1 MQNKIQ
7 DKVIEVL
14 QISPIVPVV
23 VIEDLKDAVPLAQS
37 LIEGG
42 IPIIEVTL
50 RSNCALEAIELI
62 AKNVPKMH
70 VGAGT
75 ILNLNQL
82 EQAQNR
88 GAEFLISPGL
98 TPSLLEY
105 AKKKDMPLIPGV
117 SSSSEV
123 MQALE
128 LGYNA
133 LKFFPAEYCG
143 GAKLLNAFNGP
154 FKGVKFCPT
163 GGISVDNMHAY
174 LKLENVLCVGGS
186 WLTPRNLVQNKE
198 WDKIIEL
205 CKQALANIKT

>member
-1 MQNKIQ
+1 MQ
-7 DKVIEVL
+7 DKIIEIL
-14 QISPIVPVV
+14 QTSPIVPVV
-23 VIEDLKDAVPLAQS
+23 VVENIKDAVPLAQS

-50 RSNCALEAIELI
+50 RSSCALEAIELI
-62 AKNVPKMH
+62 AKNVPKMC

-75 ILNLNQL
+75 ILNLTQL

-98 TPSLLEY
+98 TIKLLEH

-143 GAKLLNAFNGP
+143 GVKLLNAFNGP

-163 GGISVDNMHAY
+163 GGISADNMRSY
-174 LKLENVLCVGGS
+174 LALENVVCVGGS
-186 WLTPRNLVQNKE
+186 WLTPKDLVQNKE
-198 WDKIIEL
+198 WDKITEI
-205 CKQALANIKT
+205 CKRALALR

>member
-1 MQNKIQ
+1 MQDRI
-7 DKVIEVL
+7 IEVL

-23 VIEDLKDAVPLAQS
+23 VVENIKDAVPLAQS
-37 LIEGG
+37 LVEGG
-42 IPIIEVTL
+42 IHIIEVTL
-50 RSNCALEAIELI
+50 RSSCALEAIELI

-70 VGAGT
+70 VGTGT
-75 ILNLNQL
+75 ILNPTQL

-98 TPSLLEY
+98 TIKLLEY

-143 GAKLLNAFNGP
+143 GVKLLNAFNGP

-163 GGISVDNMHAY
+163 GGISTDNMHSY
-174 LKLENVLCVGGS
+174 LNLENVLCVGGS
-186 WLTPRNLVQNKE
+186 WLTPKNLIQNKE
-198 WDKIIEL
+198 WDKITEI
-205 CKQALANIKT
+205 CKRSLALR

>member
-1 MQNKIQ
+1 MQ
-7 DKVIEVL
+7 DKIIEVL
-14 QISPIVPVV
+14 QISPIIPVV
-23 VIEDLKDAVPLAQS
+23 VIENIKDAVPLAQS
-37 LIEGG
+37 LVEGG
-42 IPIIEVTL
+42 IQIIEVTL
-50 RSNCALEAIELI
+50 RSSCALEAIELI
-62 AKNVPKMH
+62 AKNVPKMR

-75 ILNLNQL
+75 ILDPTQL

-98 TPSLLEY
+98 TIKLLEY

-143 GAKLLNAFNGP
+143 GVKLLNAFNGP

-163 GGISVDNMHAY
+163 GGISADNMHSY
-174 LKLENVLCVGGS
+174 LNLENVLCVGGS
-186 WLTPRNLVQNKE
+186 WLTPKHLIQNKE
-198 WDKIIEL
+198 WDKITEI
-205 CKQALANIKT
+205 CKRSLALR

>member
-1 MQNKIQ
+1 MQ
-7 DKVIEVL
+7 DKIIEVL

-23 VIEDLKDAVPLAQS
+23 VIENIKDAVPLAQS
-37 LIEGG
+37 LVEGG
-42 IPIIEVTL
+42 IHIIEVTL
-50 RSNCALEAIELI
+50 RSSCALEAIELI
-62 AKNVPKMH
+62 AKNVPKMR
-70 VGAGT
+70 VGVGT
-75 ILNLNQL
+75 ILNPTQL

-98 TPSLLEY
+98 TIKLLEY

-143 GAKLLNAFNGP
+143 GVKLLNAFNGP

-163 GGISVDNMHAY
+163 GGISADNMHSY
-174 LKLENVLCVGGS
+174 LNLENVLCVGGS
-186 WLTPRNLVQNKE
+186 WLTPKNLIQNKE
-198 WDKIIEL
+198 WDKITEI
-205 CKQALANIKT
+205 CKRSLALR

>member
-1 MQNKIQ
+1 MQ
-7 DKVIEVL
+7 DKIIEVL

-23 VIEDLKDAVPLAQS
+23 VVENIKDAVPLAQS

-42 IPIIEVTL
+42 IQIIEVTL
-50 RSNCALEAIELI
+50 RSSCALEAIELI
-62 AKNVPKMH
+62 AKNVPKMR

-75 ILNLNQL
+75 ILDPTQL

-98 TPSLLEY
+98 TIKLLEH

-143 GAKLLNAFNGP
+143 GVKLLNAFNGP

-163 GGISVDNMHAY
+163 GGISADNMHSY
-174 LKLENVLCVGGS
+174 LSLENVLCVGGS
-186 WLTPRNLVQNKE
+186 WLTPKNLIQNKE
-198 WDKIIEL
+198 WDKITEI
-205 CKQALANIKT
+205 CKRSLALR

>member
-1 MQNKIQ
+1 MQ
-7 DKVIEVL
+7 DKIIEVL

-23 VIEDLKDAVPLAQS
+23 VVEDIKDAVPLAQS

-50 RSNCALEAIELI
+50 RSSCALEAIELI
-62 AKNVPKMH
+62 AKNVPKMC

-75 ILNLNQL
+75 ILNPTQL

-98 TPSLLEY
+98 TPSLLEH
-105 AKKKDMPLIPGV
+105 AKKKNMPLIPGV

-128 LGYNA
+128 WGYNA

-143 GAKLLNAFNGP
+143 GVKLLNAFNGP

-163 GGISVDNMHAY
+163 GGISADNMRSY
-174 LKLENVLCVGGS
+174 LNLENVLCVGGS
-186 WLTPRNLVQNKE
+186 WLTPKDLIQNKE
-198 WDKIIEL
+198 WDKITEI
-205 CKQALANIKT
+205 CKRALA

>member
-1 MQNKIQ
+1 MQ
-7 DKVIEVL
+7 DKIIEVL

-23 VIEDLKDAVPLAQS
+23 VIENIKDAVPLAQS
-37 LIEGG
+37 LVEGG
-42 IPIIEVTL
+42 IHIIEVTL
-50 RSNCALEAIELI
+50 RSSCALEAIELI
-62 AKNVPKMH
+62 AKNVPKMR

-75 ILNLNQL
+75 ILNPTQL

-98 TPSLLEY
+98 TIKLLEH

-143 GAKLLNAFNGP
+143 GVKLLNAFNGP

-163 GGISVDNMHAY
+163 GGISADNMHSY
-174 LKLENVLCVGGS
+174 LNLENVLCVGGG
-186 WLTPRNLVQNKE
+186 WLTPKNLIQNKE
-198 WDKIIEL
+198 WDKITEI
-205 CKQALANIKT
+205 CKRSLALR

>member
-1 MQNKIQ
+1 MQDRI
-7 DKVIEVL
+7 IEVL

-23 VIEDLKDAVPLAQS
+23 VVENIKDAVPLAQS

-50 RSNCALEAIELI
+50 RSSCALEAIELI
-62 AKNVPKMH
+62 AKNVPKMR

-75 ILNLNQL
+75 ILNPTQL

-98 TPSLLEY
+98 TIKLLEY

-128 LGYNA
+128 LGYSA

-143 GAKLLNAFNGP
+143 GVKLLNAFNGP

-163 GGISVDNMHAY
+163 GGISADNMCSY
-174 LKLENVLCVGGS
+174 LNLENVLCVGGS
-186 WLTPRNLVQNKE
+186 WLTPKNLIQNKE
-198 WDKIIEL
+198 WDKITEI
-205 CKQALANIKT
+205 CKRALALR

>member
-1 MQNKIQ
+1 MQ
-7 DKVIEVL
+7 DKIIEVL

-23 VIEDLKDAVPLAQS
+23 VIENIKDAVPLAQS

-50 RSNCALEAIELI
+50 RSSCALEAIELI
-62 AKNVPKMH
+62 AKNVPKMR

-75 ILNLNQL
+75 ILNLTQL

-98 TPSLLEY
+98 TIKLLEH

-143 GAKLLNAFNGP
+143 GVKLLNAFNGP

-163 GGISVDNMHAY
+163 GGISIDNMHSY
-174 LKLENVLCVGGS
+174 LNLENVLCVGGS
-186 WLTPRNLVQNKE
+186 WLTPKNLIQNKE
-198 WDKIIEL
+198 WDKITEI
-205 CKQALANIKT
+205 CKRSLALR

>member
-1 MQNKIQ
+1 MQ
-7 DKVIEVL
+7 DKIIEIL
-14 QISPIVPVV
+14 QISPIIPVV
-23 VIEDLKDAVPLAQS
+23 VIENIKDAVPLAQS
-37 LIEGG
+37 LVEGG
-42 IPIIEVTL
+42 IHIIEVTL
-50 RSNCALEAIELI
+50 RSSCALEAIELI
-62 AKNVPKMH
+62 AKNVPKMR

-75 ILNLNQL
+75 ILNPTQL

-98 TPSLLEY
+98 TIKLLEY

-128 LGYNA
+128 LGYSA

-143 GAKLLNAFNGP
+143 GVKLLNAFNGP

-163 GGISVDNMHAY
+163 GGISADNMHSY
-174 LKLENVLCVGGS
+174 LNLENVLCVGGS
-186 WLTPRNLVQNKE
+186 WLTPKNLIQNKE
-198 WDKIIEL
+198 WDKITEI
-205 CKQALANIKT
+205 CKRSLALR

>member
-1 MQNKIQ
+1 MQ
-7 DKVIEVL
+7 DKIIEIL

-23 VIEDLKDAVPLAQS
+23 VIEDIKDAVPLAQS

-42 IPIIEVTL
+42 IHIIEVTL
-50 RSNCALEAIELI
+50 RSSCALEAIELI
-62 AKNVPKMH
+62 AKNVPKMR

-75 ILNLNQL
+75 ILNPTQL

-98 TPSLLEY
+98 TIKLLEY
-105 AKKKDMPLIPGV
+105 AKKKDMSLIPGV
-117 SSSSEV
+117 SSSSEI

-143 GAKLLNAFNGP
+143 GVKLLNAFNGP

-163 GGISVDNMHAY
+163 GGISTDNMRSY
-174 LKLENVLCVGGS
+174 LNLENVLCVGGS
-186 WLTPRNLVQNKE
+186 WLTPKNLIQNKE
-198 WDKIIEL
+198 WDKITEI
-205 CKQALANIKT
+205 CKRSLALR

>member
-1 MQNKIQ
+1 MQ
-7 DKVIEVL
+7 DKIIEVL

-23 VIEDLKDAVPLAQS
+23 VIENIKDAVPLAQS
-37 LIEGG
+37 LVEGG
-42 IPIIEVTL
+42 IQIIEVTL
-50 RSNCALEAIELI
+50 RSSCALEAIELI
-62 AKNVPKMH
+62 AKNVTKMR

-75 ILNLNQL
+75 ILNPTQL

-98 TPSLLEY
+98 TIKLLEH

-128 LGYNA
+128 LGYSA

-143 GAKLLNAFNGP
+143 GVKLLNAFNGP

-163 GGISVDNMHAY
+163 GGISIDNMRSY
-174 LKLENVLCVGGS
+174 LNLENVLCVGGS
-186 WLTPRNLVQNKE
+186 WLTPKNLIQNKE
-198 WDKIIEL
+198 WDKITEI
-205 CKQALANIKT
+205 CKRSLALR

>member
-1 MQNKIQ
+1 MQDRI
-7 DKVIEVL
+7 IEVL

-23 VIEDLKDAVPLAQS
+23 VIENIKDAVPLAQS

-42 IPIIEVTL
+42 IHIIEVTL
-50 RSNCALEAIELI
+50 RSSCALEAIELI
-62 AKNVPKMH
+62 AKNVPKMR

-75 ILNLNQL
+75 ILNPTQL

-98 TPSLLEY
+98 TIKLLEY

-143 GAKLLNAFNGP
+143 GVKLLDAFNGP

-163 GGISVDNMHAY
+163 GGISADNMRSY
-174 LKLENVLCVGGS
+174 LNLENVLCVGGS
-186 WLTPRNLVQNKE
+186 WLTSKNLIQNKE
-198 WDKIIEL
+198 WDKITEI
-205 CKQALANIKT
+205 CKRSLALR

>member
-1 MQNKIQ
+1 MQ
-7 DKVIEVL
+7 DKIIEIL
-14 QISPIVPVV
+14 QISPIIPVV
-23 VIEDLKDAVPLAQS
+23 VVENIKDAVPLAQS
-37 LIEGG
+37 LVEGG
-42 IPIIEVTL
+42 IHIIEVTL
-50 RSNCALEAIELI
+50 RSSCALEAIELI
-62 AKNVPKMH
+62 AKNVPKMR

-75 ILNLNQL
+75 ILDPTQL

-98 TPSLLEY
+98 TIKLLEY

-128 LGYNA
+128 LGYSA

-143 GAKLLNAFNGP
+143 GVKLLNAFNGP

-163 GGISVDNMHAY
+163 GGISADNMHSY
-174 LKLENVLCVGGS
+174 LNLENVLCVGGS
-186 WLTPRNLVQNKE
+186 WLTPKNLIQNKE
-198 WDKIIEL
+198 WDKITEI
-205 CKQALANIKT
+205 CKRSLVLR

>member
-1 MQNKIQ
+1 MQ
-7 DKVIEVL
+7 DKIIEVL

-23 VIEDLKDAVPLAQS
+23 VIEDIKDAVPLAQS
-37 LIEGG
+37 LVEGG
-42 IPIIEVTL
+42 IQIIEVTL
-50 RSNCALEAIELI
+50 RSSCALEAIELI
-62 AKNVPKMH
+62 AKNVPKMR

-75 ILNLNQL
+75 ILDPTQL

-98 TPSLLEY
+98 TIKLLEY

-143 GAKLLNAFNGP
+143 GVKLLNAFNGP

-163 GGISVDNMHAY
+163 GGISADNMHSY
-174 LKLENVLCVGGS
+174 LNLENVLCVGGS
-186 WLTPRNLVQNKE
+186 WLTPKHLIQNKE
-198 WDKIIEL
+198 WDKITEI
-205 CKQALANIKT
+205 CKRSLAGI

>member
-1 MQNKIQ
+1 MQ
-7 DKVIEVL
+7 DKIIEVL

-23 VIEDLKDAVPLAQS
+23 VIEDIKDAVPLAQS
-37 LIEGG
+37 LVEGG
-42 IPIIEVTL
+42 IQIIEVTL
-50 RSNCALEAIELI
+50 RSSCALEAIELI
-62 AKNVPKMH
+62 AKNVPKMR
-70 VGAGT
+70 VGVGT
-75 ILNLNQL
+75 ILNPTQL

-98 TPSLLEY
+98 TIKLLEY

-128 LGYNA
+128 LGYNV

-143 GAKLLNAFNGP
+143 GVKLLNAFNGP

-163 GGISVDNMHAY
+163 GGISADNMRSY
-174 LKLENVLCVGGS
+174 LNLENVLCVGGS
-186 WLTPRNLVQNKE
+186 WLTPKNLIQNKE
-198 WDKIIEL
+198 WDKITEI
-205 CKQALANIKT
+205 CKRSLALR

>member
-1 MQNKIQ
+1 MQ
-7 DKVIEVL
+7 DKIIEVL

-23 VIEDLKDAVPLAQS
+23 VVENVKDAVPLAQS

-50 RSNCALEAIELI
+50 RSSCALEAIELI
-62 AKNVPKMH
+62 AKNVPKMR

-75 ILNLNQL
+75 ILNPTQL

-98 TPSLLEY
+98 TIKLLEH

-128 LGYNA
+128 LGYSA

-143 GAKLLNAFNGP
+143 GVKLLNAFNGP

-163 GGISVDNMHAY
+163 GGISADNMRSY
-174 LKLENVLCVGGS
+174 LDLENVLCVGGS
-186 WLTPRNLVQNKE
+186 WLTPKDLIQNKE
-198 WDKIIEL
+198 WDKITGI
-205 CKQALANIKT
+205 CKRALALT

>member
-1 MQNKIQ
+1 MQ
-7 DKVIEVL
+7 DKIIEVL
-14 QISPIVPVV
+14 QISPIIPVV
-23 VIEDLKDAVPLAQS
+23 VIEDIKDAVPLAQS
-37 LIEGG
+37 LVEGG
-42 IPIIEVTL
+42 IHIIEVTL
-50 RSNCALEAIELI
+50 RSSCALEAIELI
-62 AKNVPKMH
+62 AKNVPKMR

-75 ILNLNQL
+75 ILNPTQL

-98 TPSLLEY
+98 TIKLLEY

-143 GAKLLNAFNGP
+143 GVKLLNAFNGP

-163 GGISVDNMHAY
+163 GGISTDNMHSY
-174 LKLENVLCVGGS
+174 LNLENVLCVGGS
-186 WLTPRNLVQNKE
+186 WLTLKNLIQNKE
-198 WDKIIEL
+198 WDKITEI
-205 CKQALANIKT
+205 CKRSLALR

>member
-1 MQNKIQ
+1 MQ
-7 DKVIEVL
+7 DKIIEVL

-23 VIEDLKDAVPLAQS
+23 VIENIKDAVPLAQS

-50 RSNCALEAIELI
+50 RSSCALEAIELI
-62 AKNVPKMH
+62 AKNVPKMR

-75 ILNLNQL
+75 ILNPTQL

-98 TPSLLEY
+98 TPSLLEH

-143 GAKLLNAFNGP
+143 GVKLLNAFNGP

-163 GGISVDNMHAY
+163 GGISADNMRSY
-174 LKLENVLCVGGS
+174 LNLENVLCVGGS
-186 WLTPRNLVQNKE
+186 WLTPKDLIQNKE
-198 WDKIIEL
+198 WDKITEI
-205 CKQALANIKT
+205 CKRALA

>member
-1 MQNKIQ
+1 MQ
-7 DKVIEVL
+7 DKIIEVL

-23 VIEDLKDAVPLAQS
+23 VIENIKDAVPLAQS

-50 RSNCALEAIELI
+50 RSSCALEAIELI
-62 AKNVPKMH
+62 AKNVPKMR

-75 ILNLNQL
+75 ILNLTQL
-82 EQAQNR
+82 EQVQNR

-98 TPSLLEY
+98 TIKLLEH

-143 GAKLLNAFNGP
+143 GVKLLNAFNGP

-163 GGISVDNMHAY
+163 GGISADNMRSY
-174 LKLENVLCVGGS
+174 LNLENVLCVGGS
-186 WLTPRNLVQNKE
+186 WLTPKDLIQNKE
-198 WDKIIEL
+198 WDKITEI
-205 CKQALANIKT
+205 CKRALA

>member
-1 MQNKIQ
+1 MQ
-7 DKVIEVL
+7 DKIIEVL

-23 VIEDLKDAVPLAQS
+23 VIENIKDTVPLAQS
-37 LIEGG
+37 LVEGG
-42 IPIIEVTL
+42 IHIIEVTL
-50 RSNCALEAIELI
+50 RSSCALEAIELI
-62 AKNVPKMH
+62 AKNVPKMR

-75 ILNLNQL
+75 ILNPTQL

-98 TPSLLEY
+98 TIKLLEY

-128 LGYNA
+128 LGYSA

-143 GAKLLNAFNGP
+143 GVKLLNAFNGP

-163 GGISVDNMHAY
+163 GGISADNMRSY
-174 LKLENVLCVGGS
+174 LNLENVLCVGGS
-186 WLTPRNLVQNKE
+186 WLTPKNLIQNKE
-198 WDKIIEL
+198 WDKITEI
-205 CKQALANIKT
+205 CKRSLALR

>member
-1 MQNKIQ
+1 MQ
-7 DKVIEVL
+7 DKIIEVL

-23 VIEDLKDAVPLAQS
+23 VIEDIKDAVPLAQS

-42 IPIIEVTL
+42 IQIIEVTL
-50 RSNCALEAIELI
+50 RSSCALEVIELI
-62 AKNVPKMH
+62 AKNVPKMC
-70 VGAGT
+70 VGVGT
-75 ILNLNQL
+75 ILNPTQL

-98 TPSLLEY
+98 TIKLLEY

-128 LGYNA
+128 LGYSA

-143 GAKLLNAFNGP
+143 GVKLLNAFNGP
-154 FKGVKFCPT
+154 FKGVRFCPT
-163 GGISVDNMHAY
+163 GGISADNMRSY
-174 LKLENVLCVGGS
+174 LNLENVLCVGGS
-186 WLTPRNLVQNKE
+186 WLTPKNLIQNKE
-198 WDKIIEL
+198 WDKITEI
-205 CKQALANIKT
+205 CKRSLALR

>member
-1 MQNKIQ
+1 MQ
-7 DKVIEVL
+7 DKIIEVL
-14 QISPIVPVV
+14 QISPIIPVV
-23 VIEDLKDAVPLAQS
+23 VIEDIKDAVPLAQS
-37 LIEGG
+37 LVEGG
-42 IPIIEVTL
+42 IQIIEVTL
-50 RSNCALEAIELI
+50 RSSCALEAIELI
-62 AKNVPKMH
+62 AKNVPKMR

-75 ILNLNQL
+75 ILNPTQL

-98 TPSLLEY
+98 TIKLLEY

-128 LGYNA
+128 LGYSA

-143 GAKLLNAFNGP
+143 GVKLLNAFNGP

-163 GGISVDNMHAY
+163 GGISADNMHSY
-174 LKLENVLCVGGS
+174 LNLENVLCVGGS
-186 WLTPRNLVQNKE
+186 WLTPKNLIQNKE
-198 WDKIIEL
+198 WDKITEI
-205 CKQALANIKT
+205 CKRSLAGI

>member
-1 MQNKIQ
+1 MQ
-7 DKVIEVL
+7 DKIIEVL

-23 VIEDLKDAVPLAQS
+23 VIEDIKDAVPLAQS

-50 RSNCALEAIELI
+50 RSSCALEAIELI

-75 ILNLNQL
+75 ILNPTQL

-98 TPSLLEY
+98 TIKLLEH
-105 AKKKDMPLIPGV
+105 AKEKDMPLIPGV

-128 LGYNA
+128 LGYSA

-143 GAKLLNAFNGP
+143 GVKLLNAFNGP

-163 GGISVDNMHAY
+163 GGISADNMHSY
-174 LKLENVLCVGGS
+174 LNLENVLCVGGS
-186 WLTPRNLVQNKE
+186 WLTPKNLIQNKE
-198 WDKIIEL
+198 WDKITEI
-205 CKQALANIKT
+205 CKSTLALR

>member
-1 MQNKIQ
+1 MQ
-7 DKVIEVL
+7 DKIIEVL
-14 QISPIVPVV
+14 QISPIIPVV
-23 VIEDLKDAVPLAQS
+23 VIENIKDAVPLAQS
-37 LIEGG
+37 LVEGG
-42 IPIIEVTL
+42 VQIIEVTL
-50 RSNCALEAIELI
+50 RSSCALEAIELI

-75 ILNLNQL
+75 ILNPTQL

-98 TPSLLEY
+98 TIKLLEH

-128 LGYNA
+128 LGYSA

-143 GAKLLNAFNGP
+143 GVKLLNAFNGP

-163 GGISVDNMHAY
+163 GGISADNMRSY
-174 LKLENVLCVGGS
+174 LNLENVLCVGGS
-186 WLTPRNLVQNKE
+186 WLTPKNLIQNKE
-198 WDKIIEL
+198 WDKITEI
-205 CKQALANIKT
+205 CKRALALR

>member
-1 MQNKIQ
+1 MQ
-7 DKVIEVL
+7 DKIIEVL

-23 VIEDLKDAVPLAQS
+23 VIENIKDAVPLAQS
-37 LIEGG
+37 LVEGG
-42 IPIIEVTL
+42 IQIIEVTL
-50 RSNCALEAIELI
+50 RSSCALEAIELI
-62 AKNVPKMH
+62 AKNVPKMR

-75 ILNLNQL
+75 ILNPTQL

-98 TPSLLEY
+98 TIKLLEY

-143 GAKLLNAFNGP
+143 GVKLLDAFNGP

-163 GGISVDNMHAY
+163 GGISADNMHSY
-174 LKLENVLCVGGS
+174 LNLENVLCVGGS
-186 WLTPRNLVQNKE
+186 WLTPKNLIQNKE
-198 WDKIIEL
+198 WDKITEI
-205 CKQALANIKT
+205 CKRSLALR

>member
-1 MQNKIQ
+1 MQ
-7 DKVIEVL
+7 DKIIEVL

-23 VIEDLKDAVPLAQS
+23 VIENIKDAVPLAQS

-50 RSNCALEAIELI
+50 RSSCALEAIELI
-62 AKNVPKMH
+62 AKNVPKMR

-75 ILNLNQL
+75 ILNPTQL

-98 TPSLLEY
+98 TIKLLEY
-105 AKKKDMPLIPGV
+105 AKKKNMPLIPGV

-128 LGYNA
+128 LGYSA

-143 GAKLLNAFNGP
+143 GVKLLNAFNGP

-163 GGISVDNMHAY
+163 GGISADNMRSY
-174 LKLENVLCVGGS
+174 LNLENVLCVGGS
-186 WLTPRNLVQNKE
+186 WLTPKNLIQNKE
-198 WDKIIEL
+198 WDKITGI
-205 CKQALANIKT
+205 CKRALALR

>member
-1 MQNKIQ
+1 MQ
-7 DKVIEVL
+7 DKIIEVL
-14 QISPIVPVV
+14 QISPIIPVV
-23 VIEDLKDAVPLAQS
+23 VIEDIKDAVPLAQS

-42 IPIIEVTL
+42 IQIIEVTL

-62 AKNVPKMH
+62 AKNVSKMR

-75 ILNLNQL
+75 ILNPTQL

-98 TPSLLEY
+98 TIKLLEH

-128 LGYNA
+128 LGYSA

-143 GAKLLNAFNGP
+143 GVKLLDAFNGP

-163 GGISVDNMHAY
+163 GGISADNMHSY
-174 LKLENVLCVGGS
+174 LNLENVLCVGGS
-186 WLTPRNLVQNKE
+186 WLTPKNLIQNKE
-198 WDKIIEL
+198 WDKITEI
-205 CKQALANIKT
+205 CKRSLALR

>member
-1 MQNKIQ
+1 MQ
-7 DKVIEVL
+7 DKIIEVL
-14 QISPIVPVV
+14 QISPIIPVV
-23 VIEDLKDAVPLAQS
+23 VIEDIKDAVPLAQS
-37 LIEGG
+37 LVEGG

-50 RSNCALEAIELI
+50 RSSCALEAIELI
-62 AKNVPKMH
+62 AKNVPKMR

-75 ILNLNQL
+75 ILNPTQL

-98 TPSLLEY
+98 TIKLLEH
-105 AKKKDMPLIPGV
+105 AKKKDMSLIPGV

-143 GAKLLNAFNGP
+143 GVKLLNAFNGP

-163 GGISVDNMHAY
+163 GGISADNMHSY
-174 LKLENVLCVGGS
+174 LNLENVLCVGGS
-186 WLTPRNLVQNKE
+186 WLTSKNLIQNKE
-198 WDKIIEL
+198 WDKITEI
-205 CKQALANIKT
+205 CKRSLALR

>member
-1 MQNKIQ
+1 MQ
-7 DKVIEVL
+7 DKIIEVL
-14 QISPIVPVV
+14 QISPIIPVV
-23 VIEDLKDAVPLAQS
+23 VIENIKDAVPLAQS
-37 LIEGG
+37 LVEGG
-42 IPIIEVTL
+42 IHIIEVTL
-50 RSNCALEAIELI
+50 RSSCALEAIELI
-62 AKNVPKMH
+62 AKNVPKMR

-75 ILNLNQL
+75 ILNPTQL

-98 TPSLLEY
+98 TIKLLEY

-143 GAKLLNAFNGP
+143 GVKLLNAFNGP

-163 GGISVDNMHAY
+163 GGISADNMHSY
-174 LKLENVLCVGGS
+174 LNLENVLCVGGS
-186 WLTPRNLVQNKE
+186 WLTPKHLIQNKE
-198 WDKIIEL
+198 WDKITEI
-205 CKQALANIKT
+205 CKRSLASI

>member
-1 MQNKIQ
+1 MQ
-7 DKVIEVL
+7 DKIIEIL

-23 VIEDLKDAVPLAQS
+23 VIEDIKDAVPLAQS

-42 IPIIEVTL
+42 IQIIEVTL
-50 RSNCALEAIELI
+50 RSSCALEAIELI
-62 AKNVPKMH
+62 AKNVPKMR

-75 ILNLNQL
+75 ILNPTQL

-98 TPSLLEY
+98 TIKLLEY

-128 LGYNA
+128 LGYSA

-143 GAKLLNAFNGP
+143 GVKLLNAFNGP

-163 GGISVDNMHAY
+163 GGISADNMRSY
-174 LKLENVLCVGGS
+174 LNLENVLCVGGS
-186 WLTPRNLVQNKE
+186 WLTPKNLIQNKE
-198 WDKIIEL
+198 WDKITEI
-205 CKQALANIKT
+205 CKRSLALR

>member
-1 MQNKIQ
+1 MQ
-7 DKVIEVL
+7 DKIIEVL
-14 QISPIVPVV
+14 QISPIIPVV
-23 VIEDLKDAVPLAQS
+23 VIENIKDAVPLAQS
-37 LIEGG
+37 LVEGG
-42 IPIIEVTL
+42 IHIIEVTL
-50 RSNCALEAIELI
+50 RSSCALEAIELI
-62 AKNVPKMH
+62 AKNVPKMR

-75 ILNLNQL
+75 ILNPTQL

-98 TPSLLEY
+98 TIKLLEH

-128 LGYNA
+128 LGYSA

-143 GAKLLNAFNGP
+143 GVKLLNAFNGP

-163 GGISVDNMHAY
+163 GGISTDNMHSY
-174 LKLENVLCVGGS
+174 LNLENVLCVGGS
-186 WLTPRNLVQNKE
+186 WLTPKNLIQNKE
-198 WDKIIEL
+198 WDKITEI
-205 CKQALANIKT
+205 CKRSLAGI

>member
-1 MQNKIQ
+1 MQ
-7 DKVIEVL
+7 DKIIEVL

-23 VIEDLKDAVPLAQS
+23 VIEDIKDAVPLAQS
-37 LIEGG
+37 LVEGG
-42 IPIIEVTL
+42 IQIIEVTL
-50 RSNCALEAIELI
+50 RSSCALEAIELI
-62 AKNVPKMH
+62 AKNVPKMR

-75 ILNLNQL
+75 ILNPTQL

-98 TPSLLEY
+98 TIKLLEH

-143 GAKLLNAFNGP
+143 GVKLLNAFNGP

-163 GGISVDNMHAY
+163 GGISTDNMHSY
-174 LKLENVLCVGGS
+174 LNLENVLCVGGS
-186 WLTPRNLVQNKE
+186 WLTPKNLIQNKE
-198 WDKIIEL
+198 WDKITEI
-205 CKQALANIKT
+205 CKRSLALR

>member
-1 MQNKIQ
+1 MQ
-7 DKVIEVL
+7 DKIIDVL

-23 VIEDLKDAVPLAQS
+23 VVEDIKDAVPLAQS

-50 RSNCALEAIELI
+50 RSSCALEAIELI
-62 AKNVPKMH
+62 AKNVPKMR

-75 ILNLNQL
+75 ILNPTQL

-98 TPSLLEY
+98 TIKLLEH

-143 GAKLLNAFNGP
+143 GVKLLNAFNGP

-163 GGISVDNMHAY
+163 GGISADNMRSY
-174 LKLENVLCVGGS
+174 LNLENVLCVGGS
-186 WLTPRNLVQNKE
+186 WLTPKDLIQNKE
-198 WDKIIEL
+198 WDKITEI
-205 CKQALANIKT
+205 CKRALALR

>member
-1 MQNKIQ
+1 MQ
-7 DKVIEVL
+7 DKIIEIL

-23 VIEDLKDAVPLAQS
+23 VIENIKDAVPLAQS

-50 RSNCALEAIELI
+50 RSSCALEAIELI
-62 AKNVPKMH
+62 AKNVPKMR

-75 ILNLNQL
+75 ILNLTQL

-98 TPSLLEY
+98 TIKLLEH
-105 AKKKDMPLIPGV
+105 AKKKDMSLIPGV

-143 GAKLLNAFNGP
+143 GVKLLNAFNGP

-163 GGISVDNMHAY
+163 GGISADNMRSY
-174 LKLENVLCVGGS
+174 LNLENVLCVGGS
-186 WLTPRNLVQNKE
+186 WLTPKDLIQNKE
-198 WDKIIEL
+198 WDKITEI
-205 CKQALANIKT
+205 CKRALA

>member
-1 MQNKIQ
+1 MQ
-7 DKVIEVL
+7 DKIIEIL
-14 QISPIVPVV
+14 QISPIIPVV
-23 VIEDLKDAVPLAQS
+23 VIEDLSDTVPLAQS
-37 LIEGG
+37 LVEGG
-42 IPIIEVTL
+42 VQIIEVTL
-50 RSNCALEAIELI
+50 RSSCALEAIELI
-62 AKNVPKMH
+62 AKNVPKMR

-75 ILNLNQL
+75 ILNPTQL

-98 TPSLLEY
+98 TIKLLEY

-143 GAKLLNAFNGP
+143 GVKLLNAFNGP

-163 GGISVDNMHAY
+163 GGISTDNMHSY
-174 LKLENVLCVGGS
+174 LNLENVLCVGGS
-186 WLTPRNLVQNKE
+186 WLTPKNLIQNKE
-198 WDKIIEL
+198 WDKITEI
-205 CKQALANIKT
+205 CKRSLALR

>member
-1 MQNKIQ
+1 MQ
-7 DKVIEVL
+7 DKIIEVL

-23 VIEDLKDAVPLAQS
+23 VIENIKDAVPLAQS

-50 RSNCALEAIELI
+50 RSSCALEAIELI
-62 AKNVPKMH
+62 AKNVPKMR

-75 ILNLNQL
+75 ILNLTQL
-82 EQAQNR
+82 EQVQNR

-98 TPSLLEY
+98 TIKLLEH

-128 LGYNA
+128 WGYSA

-143 GAKLLNAFNGP
+143 GVKLLNAFNGP

-163 GGISVDNMHAY
+163 GGISADNMRSY
-174 LKLENVLCVGGS
+174 LNLENVLCVGGS
-186 WLTPRNLVQNKE
+186 WLTPKDLIQNKE
-198 WDKIIEL
+198 WDKITEI
-205 CKQALANIKT
+205 CKRALALR

>member
-1 MQNKIQ
+1 MQ
-7 DKVIEVL
+7 DKIIEVL

-23 VIEDLKDAVPLAQS
+23 VIENIKDAVPLAQS
-37 LIEGG
+37 LVEGG
-42 IPIIEVTL
+42 IHIIEVTL
-50 RSNCALEAIELI
+50 RSSCALEAIELI
-62 AKNVPKMH
+62 AKNVPKMR

-75 ILNLNQL
+75 ILNPTQL

-98 TPSLLEY
+98 TIKLLEY

-143 GAKLLNAFNGP
+143 GVKLLNAFNGP
-154 FKGVKFCPT
+154 FKEVKFCPT
-163 GGISVDNMHAY
+163 GGISIDNMHSY
-174 LKLENVLCVGGS
+174 LNLENVLCVGGS
-186 WLTPRNLVQNKE
+186 WLTPKNLIQNKE
-198 WDKIIEL
+198 WDKITEI
-205 CKQALANIKT
+205 CKQSLALR

>member
-1 MQNKIQ
+1 MQ
-7 DKVIEVL
+7 DKIIEVL

-23 VIEDLKDAVPLAQS
+23 VIENIKDAVPLAQS

-42 IPIIEVTL
+42 IHIIEVTL
-50 RSNCALEAIELI
+50 RSSCALEAIELI
-62 AKNVPKMH
+62 AKNVPKMR

-75 ILNLNQL
+75 ILNPTQL
-82 EQAQNR
+82 EQTQNR

-98 TPSLLEY
+98 TIKLLEY

-143 GAKLLNAFNGP
+143 GVKLLNAFNGP

-163 GGISVDNMHAY
+163 GGISADNMRSY
-174 LKLENVLCVGGS
+174 LNLENVLCVGGS
-186 WLTPRNLVQNKE
+186 WLTPKNLIQNKE
-198 WDKIIEL
+198 WDKITEI
-205 CKQALANIKT
+205 CKRSLALR